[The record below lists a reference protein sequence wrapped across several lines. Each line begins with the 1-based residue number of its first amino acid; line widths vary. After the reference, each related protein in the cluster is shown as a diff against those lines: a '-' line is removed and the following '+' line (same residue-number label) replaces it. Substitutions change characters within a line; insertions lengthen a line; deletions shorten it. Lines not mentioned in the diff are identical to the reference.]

1 MVVDGHPYF
10 PVFVWAACPEDIE
23 RDLAIGITVFME
35 HGGGCGSE
43 ADFLARLGQRA
54 YYVPSVGVGLE
65 GDPRLL
71 GYTQPDEPD
80 GHGIGPGQLDD
91 TPGRIAFM
99 TLTTGFLRALPRFAD
114 TAARDLYGA
123 YRAKADMFGVA
134 VYPLSH
140 LCGVTA
146 LASIYE
152 VQRDLVAFAPGKP
165 TFQWLEAGDLEG
177 ACGAPVTPRAA
188 RAEAWL
194 AVAGGARG
202 LGWFT
207 YGWPDG
213 KAQSFAIA
221 DDVATSIAETNA
233 WMQSLAP
240 VLLSPSVRLAASTP
254 AEPVKLG
261 ARAHAGRTYVIA
273 VNSYDVPVRWS
284 AAGLP
289 GLAKQR
295 VTVVGEGRTLLARAG
310 RLADAFASLG
320 VHVYSFVPAR

>member
-1 MVVDGHPYF
+1 
-10 PVFVWAACPEDIE
+10 
-23 RDLAIGITVFME
+23 
-35 HGGGCGSE
+35 
-43 ADFLARLGQRA
+43 
-54 YYVPSVGVGLE
+54 
-65 GDPRLL
+65 
-71 GYTQPDEPD
+71 
-80 GHGIGPGQLDD
+80 
-91 TPGRIAFM
+91 M

-213 KAQSFAIA
+213 NAQSFAIA
-221 DDVATSIAETNA
+221 DDVATSITETNA
-233 WMQSLAP
+233 RMQSLAP

-261 ARAHAGRTYVIA
+261 ARTHAGRTYVIA

-289 GLAKQR
+289 GLVKQR